1 MLSAVLYDVEGL
13 FVCDSRHMRVP
24 RIPFQV
30 DASLAGICSAR
41 VIRQNRWR
49 YTSLVAPSLVCI
61 VLGNN
66 TFLQGA
72 VLDHA
77 GKMDQS
83 GLAISVH
90 SDPMYCTPRL
100 PYMN

>member
-1 MLSAVLYDVEGL
+1 MISAILYNVEGL
-13 FVCDSRHMRVP
+13 FVCDSRHMSVP

-41 VIRQNRWR
+41 VIRQNSWR
-49 YTSLVAPSLVCI
+49 YTSLVAPSVVCI

-72 VLDHA
+72 VLNHA
-77 GKMDQS
+77 AKVDQS

-90 SDPMYCTPRL
+90 SDPIYCTPRL

>member
-1 MLSAVLYDVEGL
+1 MFSAVLCDVEGL
-13 FVCDSRHMRVP
+13 LVCGRRVP
-24 RIPFQV
+24 RIPSQV

-49 YTSLVAPSLVCI
+49 YTSLIAPSLVCI
-61 VLGNN
+61 VLSNN

-72 VLDHA
+72 VLNHA

-83 GLAISVH
+83 ALAISVH
-90 SDPMYCTPRL
+90 SDPMDCTPRL